1 MKQALV
7 TGGAGFIG
15 SHLVDR
21 LLREGVRVVA
31 VDDFSH
37 GTRRNLQH
45 VPSEA
50 PLDILELDILDK
62 PGLRQALRGADA
74 VFHLAAFADLRRSLA
89 DREADL
95 RVNLLGMI
103 NLLEAMEEAGV
114 RSLLYA
120 STSSL
125 YGEAEVVPTP
135 EDYGPVQTSL
145 YGASKLA
152 AEAFAEAHTQLRDL
166 RLWTFRFS
174 NVIGER
180 CRRGVV
186 WDFVRKLREN
196 PRRLEILGDGNQS
209 KEYLYISDCI
219 DGMMTGFSRSS
230 GRVNRFN
237 LATETNLTPVDVAN
251 LVVKEMGLSHV
262 QFEFSGGR
270 SGWIGDNPIVNLD
283 TSRLRALGWRPRVAS
298 EEAIARMARWANAEC
313 SRIDSSA
320 GPASRIADALATD

>member
-21 LLREGVRVVA
+21 LLKEGVRVVA

-37 GTRRNLQH
+37 GTRRNLEH
-45 VPSEA
+45 VPAGA
-50 PLDILELDILDK
+50 PLDIVELDILDK
-62 PGLRQALRGADA
+62 PGLRRALRGADA
-74 VFHLAAFADLRRSLA
+74 VFHLAAFADLRRSLS

-95 RVNLLGMI
+95 KVNLLGMI
-103 NLLEAMEEAGV
+103 NLLEAMEELGV
-114 RSLLYA
+114 RSLLYS

-125 YGEAEVVPTP
+125 YGEAGVIPTP
-135 EDYGPVQTSL
+135 EDYGPIQTSL

-152 AEAFAEAHTQLRDL
+152 AEAFAEAHTQLREL

-219 DGMMTGFSRSS
+219 DGMMTGFHQSTD
-230 GRVNRFN
+230 RVNRFN

-251 LVVKEMGLSHV
+251 VVVKEMGLGKV
-262 QFEFSGGR
+262 QYEFAGGR

-283 TSRLRALGWRPRVAS
+283 TSRIRALGWAPRIPS
-298 EEAIARMARWANAEC
+298 EEAIARMTRWANEECARAEA
-313 SRIDSSA
+313 SA
-320 GPASRIADALATD
+320 RPARSPASP